1 MCGTGRAPPRSA
13 SLNYGGFWLR
23 LRDFA
28 RAEALFD
35 RAIALSPDW
44 SYPYYWKAWLYVRWH
59 GSTQQARQVMDEA
72 AKVGIVDQPRLLLA
86 RVWLD
91 LFGSRGDAALPLF
104 TA

>member
-1 MCGTGRAPPRSA
+1 MRKLGNSTQRLRTLPTV
-13 SLNYGGFWLR
+13 YGECYDR

-59 GSTQQARQVMDEA
+59 GSTKEARQVMDEA
-72 AKVGIVDQPRLLLA
+72 AKVGIVDQPRFA
-86 RVWLD
+86 VD
-91 LFGSRGDAALPLF
+91 
-104 TA
+104 